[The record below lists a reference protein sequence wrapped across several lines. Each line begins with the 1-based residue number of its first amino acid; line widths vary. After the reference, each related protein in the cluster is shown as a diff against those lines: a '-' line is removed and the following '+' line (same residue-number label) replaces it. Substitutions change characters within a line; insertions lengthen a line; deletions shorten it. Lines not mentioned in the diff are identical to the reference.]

1 MALLEYFAIRHGIRS
16 DVMIWDMD
24 ISRAIQ
30 LMFCDS
36 IKNGAVMRY
45 TNAVESESTN
55 QKLEQLERN
64 LKQWQSEQQ

>member
-24 ISRAIQ
+24 TSRAIQ

-45 TNAVESESTN
+45 TNAVESE
-55 QKLEQLERN
+55 
-64 LKQWQSEQQ
+64 